1 MTILVAYQ
9 SPYSAMLFGD
19 AMLVGNES
27 ESFTSVLPVIGPITK
42 VFPKGSGFT
51 VVGLRQKICVVSD
64 ECVIGWADNM
74 LGARMALIQLKEL
87 AAREKLNPDVIAWF
101 LRNLNPDTVNLGTSL
116 LGYVVGSNGPEFFS
130 NGKHLGPLS
139 MGDAQVVVEGT
150 STEFMWS
157 FLQSSKRTARI
168 ATANWSHEDIA
179 REYGLQLATH
189 HLASES
195 VGDSQFLRY
204 FGGAYEVAT
213 YGAGRFSKCED
224 VAFIFWKGSG
234 PEPTYPPAHPTMVL
248 TMSYRKEDLLL
259 LIQAFTEPP
268 WEHDGTIRTRLSV
281 IRPVDAPSG
290 RLKVSLPS
298 PLPPKPKW
306 LCHHFAFAGARG
318 GVIRMAMVQR
328 LQYDGTDT
336 LTIKYEKGAIVA
348 IDFKGAFWTE
358 VHTAMA
364 KGREIGD
371 PQ

>member
-1 MTILVAYQ
+1 
-9 SPYSAMLFGD
+9 MLIGD
-19 AMLVGNES
+19 ES
-27 ESFTSVLPVIGPITK
+27 ERLTSVLPVIGPITK

-64 ECVIGWADNM
+64 QCVIGWADNM
-74 LGARMALIQLKEL
+74 LGARMALIQLREL
-87 AAREKLNPDVIAWF
+87 AALEKLDPDVIAWF

-130 NGKHLGPLS
+130 SGKHPEAMS
-139 MGDAQVVVEGT
+139 IGDAQVVVEGT
-150 STEFMWS
+150 STDFMGS

-168 ATANWSHEDIA
+168 ATGNWSHEDIA

-224 VAFIFWKGSG
+224 AAFIFWKGAG
-234 PEPTYPPAHPTMVL
+234 PEPTYPPAHPLMVL

-259 LIQAFTEPP
+259 MIQAFTEPP
-268 WEHDGTIRTRLSV
+268 WQHDGNIRTRLSV
-281 IRPVDAPSG
+281 IRPVDAPSS
-290 RLKVSLPS
+290 RLKEFLPS
-298 PLPPKPKW
+298 QQPPKPKW
-306 LCHHFAFAGARG
+306 LCHHFAFASGRG
-318 GVIRMAMVQR
+318 GVIRMTMVQR

-336 LTIKYEKGAIVA
+336 LTIKYQKGAIVA
-348 IDFKGAFWTE
+348 IDFKGDFWTE
-358 VHTAMA
+358 VYAAMG
-364 KGREIGD
+364 KGKEISD
-371 PQ
+371 LQ